1 MGLSL
6 FDPLHVIL
14 APAGTKRNI
23 AKMQVTRAFLNDH
36 VVHLKESLEEMHR
49 KVEIRT
55 VGKRERNTRARDKAM
70 LRTSKNKHVDSTLFG
85 RYQDRQGSGDDVYD
99 KRYFYDSVNFH
110 EGDFVLVAV
119 PQGERHKQHKL
130 MARWKGP
137 FRITRAVSDH
147 VYEVQ
152 HLIHREK
159 LQEVHWSRLKFY
171 CDDELEQIVKLRD
184 VVRREDQEDS
194 QVESIVQYKYDA
206 ESLTHQFRIHW
217 TGFTDDDDTWED
229 ARYILS
235 LDRAIVDSFLSRLT
249 TGSRKKEAL
258 LDYLDIRE

>member
-1 MGLSL
+1 ML
-6 FDPLHVIL
+6 IL
-14 APAGTKRNI
+14 LCLADTKI
-23 AKMQVTRAFLNDH
+23 DKVAAMMSMINDISMI
-36 VVHLKESLEEMHR
+36 LLIFMKE
-49 KVEIRT
+49 
-55 VGKRERNTRARDKAM
+55 
-70 LRTSKNKHVDSTLFG
+70 TLI
-85 RYQDRQGSGDDVYD
+85 
-99 KRYFYDSVNFH
+99 
-110 EGDFVLVAV
+110 VLVAV

-217 TGFTDDDDTWED
+217 TGFTNDDDTWED

-258 LDYLDIRE
+258 LDYLDIRV